1 MIIQENTIIHGDS
14 LTVLRQMEPESV
26 DAIITDPPYG
36 INYVSQTASIKNDKS
51 PFIWFLYD
59 AFRVL
64 KSGEAGRGGL
74 ICFTRWDVEQTFIDA
89 MKIAGFNV
97 KSEVIWDKVYHGMG
111 DTKAAFAPSHENIV
125 FAVKGKYSF
134 PGSRPKDLVT
144 FPKIN
149 SSKMV
154 HPTEKPVGLLAN
166 LISSVTK
173 PGDLILD
180 PFDSD
185 DVTHFNARGVY
196 ALLYGREDVRLSAGD
211 GDALRWLPQRAGK
224 DFREKVAAIWDDARV
239 SGFLTAELTGDK
251 SAMDDGDYL
260 AMQETG
266 LAHLFAVSGLHCAF
280 LVTLL
285 ALLISRRQR
294 LLCAVTIPL
303 LLFYMVMVGMSPSVV
318 RACIMQIFLLIAPLF
333 RRGSDPLTSLAAALL
348 VILLCNPF
356 AAASVS
362 LQLSFSA
369 TLGMVLLSPR
379 LYKLLTGWYKG
390 KCRPL
395 RTALCFV
402 AANLS
407 ATLSAVVFTA
417 PLTAW
422 YFRIFVLV
430 APLSSL
436 LAVPAAGWSFMA
448 AFVTVLLGFVWLP
461 LASLLGWISWAL
473 VRYIL
478 WIANGMMS
486 WRYHAVYFT
495 NPYLI
500 YWLLFLYAAFIG
512 CAATPDGK
520 RKYLLASALSVLTLT
535 AAIWVNRQDYQ
546 YGVLTAL
553 TLDVGQGESVILTSD
568 GETALVDCGSSN
580 SYKDPGGLA
589 ADTLHSMGVRE
600 LSAVVVTHY
609 HADHT
614 NGLYEVLRRIPVQTI
629 YLPDIEDEYGVRERL
644 VSLAEEK
651 GAQVTY
657 VTKETADTL
666 GDTVLTIY
674 PPVQSG
680 GDLNELGLTA
690 LASAGD
696 FDLLITGDMS
706 GSTEKKLVETYALPD
721 IEVLVVSHHGS
732 RYSSNI
738 RFLKSVTPE
747 AAVISVGDN
756 NYGHPSEET
765 LQRLLAVGADIW
777 RTDQQ
782 GTIRITVNGG

>member
-1 MIIQENTIIHGDS
+1 M
-14 LTVLRQMEPESV
+14 
-26 DAIITDPPYG
+26 
-36 INYVSQTASIKNDKS
+36 
-51 PFIWFLYD
+51 
-59 AFRVL
+59 RVL
-64 KSGEAGRGGL
+64 ATIGFSFSAGVFLAALLPWNGWQLYAAGGVLLLALAWLFAARKQKYFRRGLLILLPLAVSLAYFAGYDHLVRQPIEDRCGAASDFAATVCDWPQATERGAKITVELEGYHRARAVLYGEAELLAARP
-74 ICFTRWDVEQTFIDA
+74 
-89 MKIAGFNV
+89 
-97 KSEVIWDKVYHGMG
+97 G
-111 DTKAAFAPSHENIV
+111 DTVTGTAQWQS
-125 FAVKGKYSF
+125 AVHF
-134 PGSRPKDLVT
+134 
-144 FPKIN
+144 N
-149 SSKMV
+149 
-154 HPTEKPVGLLAN
+154 
-166 LISSVTK
+166 
-173 PGDLILD
+173 
-180 PFDSD
+180 SD

-224 DFREKVAAIWDDARV
+224 AFREKVAAIWDDPRV

-379 LYKLLTGWYKG
+379 LYKLLTGCYKG

-395 RTALCFV
+395 RAALCFV

-553 TLDVGQGESVILTSD
+553 TLDVGQGESVILTSG

-614 NGLYEVLRRIPVQTI
+614 NGLYEVLRRIPVQTV

-666 GDTVLTIY
+666 GDTVLTLY

-732 RYSSNI
+732 RYSSNR

>member
-1 MIIQENTIIHGDS
+1 M
-14 LTVLRQMEPESV
+14 
-26 DAIITDPPYG
+26 
-36 INYVSQTASIKNDKS
+36 
-51 PFIWFLYD
+51 
-59 AFRVL
+59 RVL
-64 KSGEAGRGGL
+64 ATIGFSFSAGVFLAALLPWNGWQLYAAGGVLLLALAWLFAARKQKYFRRGLLILLPLAVSLAYFAGYDHLVRQPIEDRCGAASDFAATVCDWPQATERGARVTVELEGYHRARAVLYGEAELLAARP
-74 ICFTRWDVEQTFIDA
+74 
-89 MKIAGFNV
+89 
-97 KSEVIWDKVYHGMG
+97 G
-111 DTKAAFAPSHENIV
+111 DTVTGTAQWQSAAH
-125 FAVKGKYSF
+125 
-134 PGSRPKDLVT
+134 
-144 FPKIN
+144 
-149 SSKMV
+149 
-154 HPTEKPVGLLAN
+154 
-166 LISSVTK
+166 
-173 PGDLILD
+173 
-180 PFDSD
+180 FDSD

-486 WRYHAVYFT
+486 WRDHAVYFT

>member
-1 MIIQENTIIHGDS
+1 M
-14 LTVLRQMEPESV
+14 
-26 DAIITDPPYG
+26 
-36 INYVSQTASIKNDKS
+36 
-51 PFIWFLYD
+51 
-59 AFRVL
+59 RVL
-64 KSGEAGRGGL
+64 ATIGFSFSAGVFLAALLPWNGWQLYAAGGVLLLALAWLFAARKQKYFRRGLLILLPLAVSLAYFAGYDHLVRQPIEDRCGAASDFAATVCDWPQATERGAKITVELEGYRRARAVLYGEAELLAARP
-74 ICFTRWDVEQTFIDA
+74 
-89 MKIAGFNV
+89 
-97 KSEVIWDKVYHGMG
+97 G
-111 DTKAAFAPSHENIV
+111 DTVTGTAQWQSAAH
-125 FAVKGKYSF
+125 
-134 PGSRPKDLVT
+134 
-144 FPKIN
+144 
-149 SSKMV
+149 
-154 HPTEKPVGLLAN
+154 
-166 LISSVTK
+166 
-173 PGDLILD
+173 
-180 PFDSD
+180 FDSD

-211 GDALRWLPQRAGK
+211 GDALHWLPQRAGK
-224 DFREKVAAIWDDARV
+224 AFREKVAAIWDDARV

-379 LYKLLTGWYKG
+379 LYKLLAGWYKG

-395 RTALCFV
+395 RAALCFV

-461 LASLLGWISWAL
+461 LASLLGWISWVL

-553 TLDVGQGESVILTSD
+553 TLDVGQGESVILTSG

-706 GSTEKKLVETYALPD
+706 GSTEKKLVETYALPN

-738 RFLKSVTPE
+738 RFLKAVTPE

>member
-1 MIIQENTIIHGDS
+1 M
-14 LTVLRQMEPESV
+14 
-26 DAIITDPPYG
+26 
-36 INYVSQTASIKNDKS
+36 
-51 PFIWFLYD
+51 
-59 AFRVL
+59 RVL
-64 KSGEAGRGGL
+64 ATIGFSFSAGVFLAALLPWNGWQLYAAGGVLLLALAWLFAARKQKYFRRGLLILLPLAVSLAYFAGYDHLVRQPIEDRCGAASDFAATVCDWPQATERGARVTVELEGYHRARAVLYGEAELLAARP
-74 ICFTRWDVEQTFIDA
+74 
-89 MKIAGFNV
+89 
-97 KSEVIWDKVYHGMG
+97 G
-111 DTKAAFAPSHENIV
+111 DTVTGTAQWQS
-125 FAVKGKYSF
+125 AV
-134 PGSRPKDLVT
+134 
-144 FPKIN
+144 
-149 SSKMV
+149 
-154 HPTEKPVGLLAN
+154 H
-166 LISSVTK
+166 
-173 PGDLILD
+173 
-180 PFDSD
+180 FDSD

-224 DFREKVAAIWDDARV
+224 AFREKVAAIWDDPRV

-318 RACIMQIFLLIAPLF
+318 RACIMQVFLLIAPLF

-436 LAVPAAGWSFMA
+436 LAVPAAGWSFMV

-495 NPYLI
+495 NPYLV

-512 CAATPDGK
+512 CAVTPDGK
-520 RKYLLASALSVLTLT
+520 RKYLLATVLSVATLT

-553 TLDVGQGESVILTSD
+553 TLDVGQGESVILTSG

-738 RFLKSVTPE
+738 RFLKAVMPE

>member
-1 MIIQENTIIHGDS
+1 M
-14 LTVLRQMEPESV
+14 
-26 DAIITDPPYG
+26 
-36 INYVSQTASIKNDKS
+36 
-51 PFIWFLYD
+51 
-59 AFRVL
+59 RVL
-64 KSGEAGRGGL
+64 ATIGFSFSAGVFLAALLPWNGWQLYAAGGVLLLALAWLFAARKQKYFRRGLLILLPLAVSLAYFAGYDHLVRQPIEDRCGAASEFAATVCDWPQATERGARVTVELEGYHRARAVLYGEAELLAARP
-74 ICFTRWDVEQTFIDA
+74 
-89 MKIAGFNV
+89 
-97 KSEVIWDKVYHGMG
+97 G
-111 DTKAAFAPSHENIV
+111 DTVTGTAQWQSAAH
-125 FAVKGKYSF
+125 
-134 PGSRPKDLVT
+134 
-144 FPKIN
+144 
-149 SSKMV
+149 
-154 HPTEKPVGLLAN
+154 
-166 LISSVTK
+166 
-173 PGDLILD
+173 
-180 PFDSD
+180 FDSD

-224 DFREKVAAIWDDARV
+224 AFREKVAAIWDDARV

-436 LAVPAAGWSFMA
+436 LAVPAAGWSFMV

-495 NPYLI
+495 NPYLV

-512 CAATPDGK
+512 CAVTPDGK
-520 RKYLLASALSVLTLT
+520 RKYLLATVLSVATLT

-553 TLDVGQGESVILTSD
+553 TLDVGQGESVILTSG

-674 PPVQSG
+674 PPVRSG

-738 RFLKSVTPE
+738 RFLKAVMPE

>member
-1 MIIQENTIIHGDS
+1 M
-14 LTVLRQMEPESV
+14 
-26 DAIITDPPYG
+26 
-36 INYVSQTASIKNDKS
+36 
-51 PFIWFLYD
+51 
-59 AFRVL
+59 RVL
-64 KSGEAGRGGL
+64 ATIGFSFSAGVFLAALLPWNGWQLYAAGGVLLLALAWLFAARKQKYFRRGLLILLPLAVSLAYFAGYDHLVRQPIENRCGAASDFTATVCDWPQATERGARVTVELEGYRRARAVLYGEAELLAARP
-74 ICFTRWDVEQTFIDA
+74 
-89 MKIAGFNV
+89 
-97 KSEVIWDKVYHGMG
+97 G
-111 DTKAAFAPSHENIV
+111 DTVTGTAQWQSAAH
-125 FAVKGKYSF
+125 
-134 PGSRPKDLVT
+134 
-144 FPKIN
+144 
-149 SSKMV
+149 
-154 HPTEKPVGLLAN
+154 
-166 LISSVTK
+166 
-173 PGDLILD
+173 
-180 PFDSD
+180 FDSD

-224 DFREKVAAIWDDARV
+224 AFREKVAAIWDDARV

-395 RTALCFV
+395 RAALCFV

-448 AFVTVLLGFVWLP
+448 AFVTALLGFVWLP

-553 TLDVGQGESVILTSD
+553 TLDVGQGESVILTSG

-657 VTKETADTL
+657 VTKETTDTL

-721 IEVLVVSHHGS
+721 IEGLVVSHHGS

-738 RFLKSVTPE
+738 RLLKSVTPE

>member
-1 MIIQENTIIHGDS
+1 M
-14 LTVLRQMEPESV
+14 
-26 DAIITDPPYG
+26 
-36 INYVSQTASIKNDKS
+36 
-51 PFIWFLYD
+51 
-59 AFRVL
+59 RVL
-64 KSGEAGRGGL
+64 AMIGFSFSAGVFLAALLPWNGWQLYAAGGVLLLALAWLFAARKQKYFRRGLLILLPLAVSLAYFAGYDHLVRQPIENRCGAASDFTATVCDWPQATERGARVTVELEGYHRARAVLYGEAELLAARP
-74 ICFTRWDVEQTFIDA
+74 
-89 MKIAGFNV
+89 
-97 KSEVIWDKVYHGMG
+97 G
-111 DTKAAFAPSHENIV
+111 DTVTGTAQWQS
-125 FAVKGKYSF
+125 AV
-134 PGSRPKDLVT
+134 
-144 FPKIN
+144 
-149 SSKMV
+149 
-154 HPTEKPVGLLAN
+154 H
-166 LISSVTK
+166 
-173 PGDLILD
+173 
-180 PFDSD
+180 FDSD

-224 DFREKVAAIWDDARV
+224 AFREKVAAIWDDARV

-333 RRGSDPLTSLAAALL
+333 RRGSDLLTSLAAALL

-379 LYKLLTGWYKG
+379 LYKLLTEWYKG

-553 TLDVGQGESVILTSD
+553 TLDVGQGESVILTSG

-690 LASAGD
+690 QASTGD

>member
-1 MIIQENTIIHGDS
+1 M
-14 LTVLRQMEPESV
+14 
-26 DAIITDPPYG
+26 
-36 INYVSQTASIKNDKS
+36 
-51 PFIWFLYD
+51 
-59 AFRVL
+59 RVL
-64 KSGEAGRGGL
+64 ATIGFSFSAGVFLAALLPWTGWQLYAAGGVLLLALAWLFAARKQKYFRRGLLILLPLAVSLAYFAGYDHLVRQPIEDRCGAASDFTATVCDWPQATERGARVTVELEGYHRARAVLYGEAELLAARP
-74 ICFTRWDVEQTFIDA
+74 
-89 MKIAGFNV
+89 
-97 KSEVIWDKVYHGMG
+97 G
-111 DTKAAFAPSHENIV
+111 DTVTGTAQWQSAAH
-125 FAVKGKYSF
+125 
-134 PGSRPKDLVT
+134 
-144 FPKIN
+144 
-149 SSKMV
+149 
-154 HPTEKPVGLLAN
+154 
-166 LISSVTK
+166 
-173 PGDLILD
+173 
-180 PFDSD
+180 FDSD

-224 DFREKVAAIWDDARV
+224 AFREKVAAIWDDPRV

-395 RTALCFV
+395 RAALCFV

-765 LQRLLAVGADIW
+765 LQRLLAVGVDIW

>member
-1 MIIQENTIIHGDS
+1 M
-14 LTVLRQMEPESV
+14 
-26 DAIITDPPYG
+26 
-36 INYVSQTASIKNDKS
+36 
-51 PFIWFLYD
+51 
-59 AFRVL
+59 RVL
-64 KSGEAGRGGL
+64 ATIGFSFSAGVFLAALLPWNGWQLYAAGGVLLLALAWLFAARKQKYFRRGLLILLPLAVSLAYFAGYDHLVRQPIENRCGAASDFTATVCDWPQATERGARVTVELEGYHRARAVLYGEAELLAARP
-74 ICFTRWDVEQTFIDA
+74 
-89 MKIAGFNV
+89 
-97 KSEVIWDKVYHGMG
+97 G
-111 DTKAAFAPSHENIV
+111 DTVTGTAQWQSAAH
-125 FAVKGKYSF
+125 
-134 PGSRPKDLVT
+134 
-144 FPKIN
+144 
-149 SSKMV
+149 
-154 HPTEKPVGLLAN
+154 
-166 LISSVTK
+166 
-173 PGDLILD
+173 
-180 PFDSD
+180 FDSD

-211 GDALRWLPQRAGK
+211 GDALHWLPQRAGK
-224 DFREKVAAIWDDARV
+224 AFREKVAAIWDDARV

-390 KCRPL
+390 KCRLL

-553 TLDVGQGESVILTSD
+553 TLDVGQGESVILTSG

-614 NGLYEVLRRIPVQTI
+614 NGLYEVLRRIPVQTV

-666 GDTVLTIY
+666 GDTILTIY

>member
-1 MIIQENTIIHGDS
+1 M
-14 LTVLRQMEPESV
+14 
-26 DAIITDPPYG
+26 
-36 INYVSQTASIKNDKS
+36 
-51 PFIWFLYD
+51 
-59 AFRVL
+59 RVL
-64 KSGEAGRGGL
+64 ATIGFSFSAGVFLAALLPWNGWQLYAAGGVLLLALVWLFAARKQKYFRRGLLLLLPLAVSLAYFAGYDHLVRQPIEDRCGAASDFTATVCDWPQATERGARVTVELEGYHRARAVLYGEAELLAARP
-74 ICFTRWDVEQTFIDA
+74 
-89 MKIAGFNV
+89 
-97 KSEVIWDKVYHGMG
+97 G
-111 DTKAAFAPSHENIV
+111 DTVTGTAQWQSAAH
-125 FAVKGKYSF
+125 
-134 PGSRPKDLVT
+134 
-144 FPKIN
+144 
-149 SSKMV
+149 
-154 HPTEKPVGLLAN
+154 
-166 LISSVTK
+166 
-173 PGDLILD
+173 
-180 PFDSD
+180 FDSD

-224 DFREKVAAIWDDARV
+224 AFREKVAAIWDDPRV

-390 KCRPL
+390 KCLPL
-395 RTALCFV
+395 RAALCFV

-553 TLDVGQGESVILTSD
+553 TLDVGQGESVILTSG

-666 GDTVLTIY
+666 GDTILTIY

-738 RFLKSVTPE
+738 RFLKAVTPE

-765 LQRLLAVGADIW
+765 LQRLLAIGADIW

>member
-1 MIIQENTIIHGDS
+1 M
-14 LTVLRQMEPESV
+14 
-26 DAIITDPPYG
+26 
-36 INYVSQTASIKNDKS
+36 
-51 PFIWFLYD
+51 
-59 AFRVL
+59 RVL
-64 KSGEAGRGGL
+64 ATIGFSFSAGVFLAALLPWTGWQLYAAGGVLLLALAWLFAARKQKYFRRGLLILLPLVVSLAYFAGYDHLVRQPIEDRCGAASDFTATVCDWPQATERGARVTVELEGYHRARAVLYGEAELLAARP
-74 ICFTRWDVEQTFIDA
+74 
-89 MKIAGFNV
+89 
-97 KSEVIWDKVYHGMG
+97 G
-111 DTKAAFAPSHENIV
+111 DTVTGTAQWQSAAH
-125 FAVKGKYSF
+125 
-134 PGSRPKDLVT
+134 
-144 FPKIN
+144 
-149 SSKMV
+149 
-154 HPTEKPVGLLAN
+154 
-166 LISSVTK
+166 
-173 PGDLILD
+173 
-180 PFDSD
+180 FDSD

-224 DFREKVAAIWDDARV
+224 AFREKVAAIWDDPRV

-395 RTALCFV
+395 RAALCFV

-553 TLDVGQGESVILTSD
+553 TLDVGQGESVILTSG

-589 ADTLHSMGVRE
+589 ADTLHSMGVWE

-666 GDTVLTIY
+666 GDTILTIY

-738 RFLKSVTPE
+738 RFLKAVTPE

-765 LQRLLAVGADIW
+765 LQRLLAIGADIW

>member
-1 MIIQENTIIHGDS
+1 M
-14 LTVLRQMEPESV
+14 
-26 DAIITDPPYG
+26 
-36 INYVSQTASIKNDKS
+36 
-51 PFIWFLYD
+51 
-59 AFRVL
+59 RVL
-64 KSGEAGRGGL
+64 ATIGFSFSAGVFLAALLPWNGWQLYAAGGILLLALAWLFAARKQKYFRRGLLILLPLAVSLAYFAGYDHLVRQPIEDRCGAASDFAATVCDWPQATERGARVTVELEGYHRARAVLYGEAELLAARP
-74 ICFTRWDVEQTFIDA
+74 
-89 MKIAGFNV
+89 
-97 KSEVIWDKVYHGMG
+97 G
-111 DTKAAFAPSHENIV
+111 DTVTGTAQWQSAAH
-125 FAVKGKYSF
+125 
-134 PGSRPKDLVT
+134 
-144 FPKIN
+144 
-149 SSKMV
+149 
-154 HPTEKPVGLLAN
+154 
-166 LISSVTK
+166 
-173 PGDLILD
+173 
-180 PFDSD
+180 FDSD

-224 DFREKVAAIWDDARV
+224 AFREKVAAIWDDPRV

-379 LYKLLTGWYKG
+379 LYKLLAGWYKG

-395 RTALCFV
+395 RAALCFV

-461 LASLLGWISWAL
+461 LASLLGWISWVL

-553 TLDVGQGESVILTSD
+553 TLDVGQGESVILTSG

-738 RFLKSVTPE
+738 RFLKAVMPE

>member
-1 MIIQENTIIHGDS
+1 M
-14 LTVLRQMEPESV
+14 
-26 DAIITDPPYG
+26 
-36 INYVSQTASIKNDKS
+36 
-51 PFIWFLYD
+51 
-59 AFRVL
+59 RVL
-64 KSGEAGRGGL
+64 ATIGFSFAAGVFLAALLPWDGWQLYAAGAAALLALVWCLAARKRKYFRRGLL
-74 ICFTRWDVEQTFIDA
+74 ILIPLA
-89 MKIAGFNV
+89 L
-97 KSEVIWDKVYHGMG
+97 SLVYHTGYDCLVRQPVEDRCG
-111 DTKAAFAPSHENIV
+111 AVSAFSATVCDWPQETKRGAKVTVTLDGFRRAKAVLYGETELLSLRPGNTVSGTAQWQSAAYFKN
-125 FAVKGKYSF
+125 
-134 PGSRPKDLVT
+134 
-144 FPKIN
+144 
-149 SSKMV
+149 
-154 HPTEKPVGLLAN
+154 
-166 LISSVTK
+166 
-173 PGDLILD
+173 
-180 PFDSD
+180 D

-196 ALLYGREDVRLSAGD
+196 ALLYGKGAVTTSNGD
-211 GDALRWLPQRAGK
+211 GDALRWLPQRMARA
-224 DFREKVAAIWDDARV
+224 FREKIAAVWDDARV

-251 SAMDDGDYL
+251 SAMDEGDYL

-280 LVTLL
+280 LVSLL
-285 ALLISRRQR
+285 ALLTPRRQG

-303 LLFYMVMVGMSPSVV
+303 LLFYMVMVGLSPSVV
-318 RACIMQIFLLIAPLF
+318 RACVMQLFLLIAPLF

-348 VILLCNPF
+348 VILLGNPF

-379 LYKLLTGWYKG
+379 LYKLLTGWYRG
-390 KCRPL
+390 KNRPF
-395 RTALCFV
+395 RAVLCFV

-448 AFVTVLLGFVWLP
+448 AFVTTLAGFVWLP
-461 LASLLGWISWAL
+461 LARIAGWLSWLL

-478 WIANGMMS
+478 WVANTMMS

-495 NPYLI
+495 APYLV
-500 YWLLFLYAAFIG
+500 YWLLFLYTAFIG
-512 CAATPDGK
+512 CAVTPDGK
-520 RKYLLASALSVLTLT
+520 RKYLLAAALSVVTLT
-535 AAIWVNRQDYQ
+535 AAVYVNRQSYQ
-546 YGVLTAL
+546 YGVLSAL
-553 TLDVGQGESVILTSD
+553 ALDVGQGESVILTSG

-580 SYKDPGGLA
+580 SYEDPGGLA

-600 LSAVVVTHY
+600 LTAMVVTHY

-614 NGLYEVLRRIPVQTI
+614 NGLYEVLRRVPVRTV
-629 YLPDIEDEYGVRERL
+629 YLPDIEDEYGVRDRL
-644 VSLAEEK
+644 TALAQEK
-651 GAQVTY
+651 GAQVVY
-657 VTKETADTL
+657 VTETAVCAL
-666 GDTVLTIY
+666 GDSRVTIY

-690 LASAGD
+690 LVSAGD

-706 GSTEKKLVETYALPD
+706 GPTERKLVETYPLPD

-732 RYSSNI
+732 RYSSDMH
-738 RFLKSVTPE
+738 FLKAVAPE

-756 NYGHPSEET
+756 NYGHPSEQT

-782 GTIRITVNGG
+782 GTVRITVNGG

>member
-1 MIIQENTIIHGDS
+1 M
-14 LTVLRQMEPESV
+14 
-26 DAIITDPPYG
+26 
-36 INYVSQTASIKNDKS
+36 
-51 PFIWFLYD
+51 
-59 AFRVL
+59 RVL
-64 KSGEAGRGGL
+64 ATIGFSFSAGVFLAALLPWNGWQLYAAGGVLLLALAWLFAARKQKYFRRGLLILLPLAVSLAYFAGYDHLVRQPIENRCGAASDFTATVCDWPQATERGARVTVELEGYRRARAVLYGEAELLAARP
-74 ICFTRWDVEQTFIDA
+74 
-89 MKIAGFNV
+89 
-97 KSEVIWDKVYHGMG
+97 G
-111 DTKAAFAPSHENIV
+111 DTVTGTAQWQSAAH
-125 FAVKGKYSF
+125 
-134 PGSRPKDLVT
+134 
-144 FPKIN
+144 
-149 SSKMV
+149 
-154 HPTEKPVGLLAN
+154 
-166 LISSVTK
+166 
-173 PGDLILD
+173 
-180 PFDSD
+180 FDSD

-211 GDALRWLPQRAGK
+211 RDALRWLPQRAGK
-224 DFREKVAAIWDDARV
+224 AFREKVAAIWDDPRV

-280 LVTLL
+280 LVTLM

-395 RTALCFV
+395 RAALCFV

-448 AFVTVLLGFVWLP
+448 AFVTALLGFVWLP

-553 TLDVGQGESVILTSD
+553 TLDVGQGESVILTSG

-614 NGLYEVLRRIPVQTI
+614 NGLYEVLRRIPVQTV

>member
-1 MIIQENTIIHGDS
+1 MELEGYHRARA
-14 LTVLRQMEPESV
+14 VL
-26 DAIITDPPYG
+26 Y
-36 INYVSQTASIKNDKS
+36 
-51 PFIWFLYD
+51 
-59 AFRVL
+59 
-64 KSGEAGRGGL
+64 GEAELLAARP
-74 ICFTRWDVEQTFIDA
+74 
-89 MKIAGFNV
+89 
-97 KSEVIWDKVYHGMG
+97 G
-111 DTKAAFAPSHENIV
+111 DTVTGTAQWQSAAH
-125 FAVKGKYSF
+125 
-134 PGSRPKDLVT
+134 
-144 FPKIN
+144 
-149 SSKMV
+149 
-154 HPTEKPVGLLAN
+154 
-166 LISSVTK
+166 
-173 PGDLILD
+173 
-180 PFDSD
+180 FDSD
-185 DVTHFNARGVY
+185 DVSHFNARGVY

-224 DFREKVAAIWDDARV
+224 AFREKVAAIWDDPRV

-395 RTALCFV
+395 RAALCFV

-520 RKYLLASALSVLTLT
+520 RKYLLATMLSVATLT

-553 TLDVGQGESVILTSD
+553 TLDVGQGESVILTSG

-614 NGLYEVLRRIPVQTI
+614 NGLYEVLRRIPVQTV

-666 GDTVLTIY
+666 GDTVLTLY

-738 RFLKSVTPE
+738 RFLKAVMPE

>member
-1 MIIQENTIIHGDS
+1 M
-14 LTVLRQMEPESV
+14 
-26 DAIITDPPYG
+26 
-36 INYVSQTASIKNDKS
+36 
-51 PFIWFLYD
+51 
-59 AFRVL
+59 RVL
-64 KSGEAGRGGL
+64 ATIGFSFSAGVFLAALLPWNGWQLYAAGGVLLLALAWLFAARKQKYFRRGLLILLPLAVSLAYFAGYDHLVRQPIEDRCGAASDFAATVCDWPQATERGARVTVELEGYHRARAVLYGEAELLAARP
-74 ICFTRWDVEQTFIDA
+74 
-89 MKIAGFNV
+89 
-97 KSEVIWDKVYHGMG
+97 G
-111 DTKAAFAPSHENIV
+111 DTVTGTAQWQSAAH
-125 FAVKGKYSF
+125 
-134 PGSRPKDLVT
+134 
-144 FPKIN
+144 
-149 SSKMV
+149 
-154 HPTEKPVGLLAN
+154 
-166 LISSVTK
+166 
-173 PGDLILD
+173 
-180 PFDSD
+180 FDSD

-224 DFREKVAAIWDDARV
+224 AFHEKVAAIWDDPRV

-260 AMQETG
+260 AMQETS

-285 ALLISRRQR
+285 ALLIYRRQR

-448 AFVTVLLGFVWLP
+448 AFVTALLGFVWLP

-495 NPYLI
+495 NPYLV

-512 CAATPDGK
+512 CAVTPDGK

-553 TLDVGQGESVILTSD
+553 TLDVGQGESVILTSG

>member
-1 MIIQENTIIHGDS
+1 M
-14 LTVLRQMEPESV
+14 
-26 DAIITDPPYG
+26 
-36 INYVSQTASIKNDKS
+36 
-51 PFIWFLYD
+51 
-59 AFRVL
+59 RVL
-64 KSGEAGRGGL
+64 ATIGFSFSAGVFLAALLPWNGWQMYAAGGVLLLALAWLFAARKQKYFRRGLLILLPLAVSLAYFAGYDHLVRQPIEDRCGAASDFAATVCDWPQATERGARVTVELEGYHRARAVLYGEAELLAARP
-74 ICFTRWDVEQTFIDA
+74 
-89 MKIAGFNV
+89 
-97 KSEVIWDKVYHGMG
+97 G
-111 DTKAAFAPSHENIV
+111 DTVTGTAQWQS
-125 FAVKGKYSF
+125 AVHF
-134 PGSRPKDLVT
+134 
-144 FPKIN
+144 N
-149 SSKMV
+149 
-154 HPTEKPVGLLAN
+154 
-166 LISSVTK
+166 
-173 PGDLILD
+173 
-180 PFDSD
+180 SD

-224 DFREKVAAIWDDARV
+224 AFREKVAAIWDDARV

-348 VILLCNPF
+348 LILLCNPF

-461 LASLLGWISWAL
+461 LASLLGWISWVL

-553 TLDVGQGESVILTSD
+553 TLDVGQGESVILTSG

>member
-1 MIIQENTIIHGDS
+1 MRVLATIGFSFSAGVFLAALLPWNGWQLYAAGGVLLLALAWLFAARKQKYFRRGLLLLLSLAVSLAYFVGYDHLVRQPIENRCGAASDFTATVCDWPQATERGARVTVELEGYHRAR
-14 LTVLRQMEPESV
+14 TVL
-26 DAIITDPPYG
+26 Y
-36 INYVSQTASIKNDKS
+36 
-51 PFIWFLYD
+51 
-59 AFRVL
+59 
-64 KSGEAGRGGL
+64 GEAELLAARP
-74 ICFTRWDVEQTFIDA
+74 
-89 MKIAGFNV
+89 
-97 KSEVIWDKVYHGMG
+97 G
-111 DTKAAFAPSHENIV
+111 DTVTGTAQWQSAAHFN
-125 FAVKGKYSF
+125 
-134 PGSRPKDLVT
+134 
-144 FPKIN
+144 
-149 SSKMV
+149 
-154 HPTEKPVGLLAN
+154 
-166 LISSVTK
+166 
-173 PGDLILD
+173 
-180 PFDSD
+180 SD

-224 DFREKVAAIWDDARV
+224 AFREKVAAIWDDARV
-239 SGFLTAELTGDK
+239 SGFLTAELIGDK

-294 LLCAVTIPL
+294 LLWAVTIPL

-333 RRGSDPLTSLAAALL
+333 RRCSDPLTSLAAALL

-553 TLDVGQGESVILTSD
+553 TLDVGQGESVILTSG

-614 NGLYEVLRRIPVQTI
+614 NGLYEVLRRIPVQTV

>member
-1 MIIQENTIIHGDS
+1 M
-14 LTVLRQMEPESV
+14 
-26 DAIITDPPYG
+26 
-36 INYVSQTASIKNDKS
+36 
-51 PFIWFLYD
+51 
-59 AFRVL
+59 RVL
-64 KSGEAGRGGL
+64 ATIGFSFSAGVFLAALLPWNGWQLYAAGGVLLLALAWLFAARKQKYFRRGLLILLPLAVSLAYFAGYDHLVRQPIENRCGAASDFTATVCDWPQATERGAKVTVELEGYHRARAVLYGEAELLAARP
-74 ICFTRWDVEQTFIDA
+74 
-89 MKIAGFNV
+89 
-97 KSEVIWDKVYHGMG
+97 G
-111 DTKAAFAPSHENIV
+111 DTVTGTAQWQSAAH
-125 FAVKGKYSF
+125 
-134 PGSRPKDLVT
+134 
-144 FPKIN
+144 
-149 SSKMV
+149 
-154 HPTEKPVGLLAN
+154 
-166 LISSVTK
+166 
-173 PGDLILD
+173 
-180 PFDSD
+180 FDSD

-224 DFREKVAAIWDDARV
+224 AFREKVAAIWDDPRV

-395 RTALCFV
+395 RAALCFV

-553 TLDVGQGESVILTSD
+553 TLDVGQGESVILTSG

>member
-1 MIIQENTIIHGDS
+1 M
-14 LTVLRQMEPESV
+14 
-26 DAIITDPPYG
+26 
-36 INYVSQTASIKNDKS
+36 
-51 PFIWFLYD
+51 
-59 AFRVL
+59 RVL
-64 KSGEAGRGGL
+64 ATIGFSFSAGVFLTALLPWNGWQLYAAGGVLLLALAWLFAARKQKYFRRGLLILLPLAVSLAYFAGYDHLVRQPIEDRCGAASDFTATVCDWPQATERGARVTVELEGYHRARAVLYGEAELLAARP
-74 ICFTRWDVEQTFIDA
+74 
-89 MKIAGFNV
+89 
-97 KSEVIWDKVYHGMG
+97 G
-111 DTKAAFAPSHENIV
+111 DTVTGTAQWQSAAH
-125 FAVKGKYSF
+125 
-134 PGSRPKDLVT
+134 
-144 FPKIN
+144 
-149 SSKMV
+149 
-154 HPTEKPVGLLAN
+154 
-166 LISSVTK
+166 
-173 PGDLILD
+173 
-180 PFDSD
+180 FDSD

-224 DFREKVAAIWDDARV
+224 AFREKVAAIWDDARV

-318 RACIMQIFLLIAPLF
+318 RARIMQIFLLIAPLF

-520 RKYLLASALSVLTLT
+520 RKYLLATMLSVATLT

-553 TLDVGQGESVILTSD
+553 TLDVGQGESVILTSG

-738 RFLKSVTPE
+738 RFLKAVTPE

>member
-1 MIIQENTIIHGDS
+1 M
-14 LTVLRQMEPESV
+14 
-26 DAIITDPPYG
+26 
-36 INYVSQTASIKNDKS
+36 
-51 PFIWFLYD
+51 
-59 AFRVL
+59 RVL
-64 KSGEAGRGGL
+64 ATIGFSFSAGVFLAALLPWTGWQLYAAGGVLLLALAWLFAARKQKCFRRGLLILLPLAVSLAYFAGYDHLVRQPIENRCGAASDFAATVCDWPQATEHGAKITVELEGYHRARAVLYGEAELLAARP
-74 ICFTRWDVEQTFIDA
+74 
-89 MKIAGFNV
+89 
-97 KSEVIWDKVYHGMG
+97 G
-111 DTKAAFAPSHENIV
+111 DTVTGTAQWQSAAH
-125 FAVKGKYSF
+125 
-134 PGSRPKDLVT
+134 
-144 FPKIN
+144 
-149 SSKMV
+149 
-154 HPTEKPVGLLAN
+154 
-166 LISSVTK
+166 
-173 PGDLILD
+173 
-180 PFDSD
+180 FDSD

-224 DFREKVAAIWDDARV
+224 AFREKVAAIWDDPRV

-369 TLGMVLLSPR
+369 TLGMVLLSSR

-395 RTALCFV
+395 RAALCFV

-448 AFVTVLLGFVWLP
+448 AFVTALLGFLWLP

-500 YWLLFLYAAFIG
+500 YWLLFLYAVFIG

-553 TLDVGQGESVILTSD
+553 TLDVGQGESVILTSG

-614 NGLYEVLRRIPVQTI
+614 NGLYEVLRRIPVQTV

-738 RFLKSVTPE
+738 RFLKAVMPE

>member
-1 MIIQENTIIHGDS
+1 MTGGGERTMRILATIGFSFSAGVFLAALLPWNGWQLYAAGGVLLLALAWLFAARKQKYFRRGLLILLPLAVSLAYFAGYDHLVRQPIENRCGAASDFTA
-14 LTVLRQMEPESV
+14 TVCDWPQATERGARVTVELEGYHRARAV
-26 DAIITDPPYG
+26 
-36 INYVSQTASIKNDKS
+36 
-51 PFIWFLYD
+51 LY
-59 AFRVL
+59 
-64 KSGEAGRGGL
+64 GEAELLAARP
-74 ICFTRWDVEQTFIDA
+74 
-89 MKIAGFNV
+89 
-97 KSEVIWDKVYHGMG
+97 G
-111 DTKAAFAPSHENIV
+111 DTVTGTAQWQSAAH
-125 FAVKGKYSF
+125 
-134 PGSRPKDLVT
+134 
-144 FPKIN
+144 
-149 SSKMV
+149 
-154 HPTEKPVGLLAN
+154 
-166 LISSVTK
+166 
-173 PGDLILD
+173 
-180 PFDSD
+180 FDSD

-224 DFREKVAAIWDDARV
+224 AFREKVATIWDDARV

-495 NPYLI
+495 NPYLV

-553 TLDVGQGESVILTSD
+553 TLDVGQGESVILTSG

>member
-1 MIIQENTIIHGDS
+1 M
-14 LTVLRQMEPESV
+14 
-26 DAIITDPPYG
+26 
-36 INYVSQTASIKNDKS
+36 
-51 PFIWFLYD
+51 
-59 AFRVL
+59 RVL
-64 KSGEAGRGGL
+64 ATIGFSFSAGVFLAALLPWNGWQLYAAGGVLLLALAWLFAARKQKYFRRGLLILLPLAVSLAYFAGYDHLVRQPIEDRCGAASDFAATVCDWPQATERGAKITVELEGYHRARAVLYGEAELLAARP
-74 ICFTRWDVEQTFIDA
+74 
-89 MKIAGFNV
+89 
-97 KSEVIWDKVYHGMG
+97 G
-111 DTKAAFAPSHENIV
+111 DTVTGTAQWQSAAH
-125 FAVKGKYSF
+125 
-134 PGSRPKDLVT
+134 
-144 FPKIN
+144 
-149 SSKMV
+149 
-154 HPTEKPVGLLAN
+154 
-166 LISSVTK
+166 
-173 PGDLILD
+173 
-180 PFDSD
+180 FDSD

-224 DFREKVAAIWDDARV
+224 AFREKVAAIWDDPRV

-294 LLCAVTIPL
+294 LLCTVTIPL

-395 RTALCFV
+395 RAALCFV

-495 NPYLI
+495 NPYLV

-553 TLDVGQGESVILTSD
+553 TLDVGQGESVILTSG

-721 IEVLVVSHHGS
+721 IEVLVVGHHGS

-738 RFLKSVTPE
+738 RFLKAVTPE

-765 LQRLLAVGADIW
+765 LQRLLAIGADIW

>member
-1 MIIQENTIIHGDS
+1 M
-14 LTVLRQMEPESV
+14 
-26 DAIITDPPYG
+26 
-36 INYVSQTASIKNDKS
+36 
-51 PFIWFLYD
+51 
-59 AFRVL
+59 RVL
-64 KSGEAGRGGL
+64 ATIGFSFSAGVFLAALLPWNGWQLYAAGGILLLALAWLFAARKQKYFRRGLLILLPLAVSLAYFAGYDHLVRQPIEDRCGAASDFAATVCDWPQATERGARVTVELEGYHRARAVLYGEAELLAARP
-74 ICFTRWDVEQTFIDA
+74 
-89 MKIAGFNV
+89 
-97 KSEVIWDKVYHGMG
+97 G
-111 DTKAAFAPSHENIV
+111 DTVTGTAQWRSAAH
-125 FAVKGKYSF
+125 
-134 PGSRPKDLVT
+134 
-144 FPKIN
+144 
-149 SSKMV
+149 
-154 HPTEKPVGLLAN
+154 
-166 LISSVTK
+166 
-173 PGDLILD
+173 
-180 PFDSD
+180 FDSD

-224 DFREKVAAIWDDARV
+224 AFREKVAAIWDDPRV

-379 LYKLLTGWYKG
+379 LYKLLAGWYKG

-395 RTALCFV
+395 RAALCFV

-461 LASLLGWISWAL
+461 LASLLGWISWVL

-553 TLDVGQGESVILTSD
+553 TLDVGQGESVILTSG

-706 GSTEKKLVETYALPD
+706 GSTEKKLVETYALPN

-738 RFLKSVTPE
+738 RFLKAVTPE

>member
-1 MIIQENTIIHGDS
+1 M
-14 LTVLRQMEPESV
+14 
-26 DAIITDPPYG
+26 
-36 INYVSQTASIKNDKS
+36 
-51 PFIWFLYD
+51 
-59 AFRVL
+59 RVL
-64 KSGEAGRGGL
+64 ATIGFSFSAGVFLAALLPWTGWQLYAAGGVLLLALAWLFAARKQKYFRRGLLILLPLVVSLAYFAGYDHLVRQPIEDRCGAASDFTATVCDWPQATERGARVTVELEGYHRARAVLYGEAELLAARP
-74 ICFTRWDVEQTFIDA
+74 
-89 MKIAGFNV
+89 
-97 KSEVIWDKVYHGMG
+97 G
-111 DTKAAFAPSHENIV
+111 DTVTGTAQWQSAAH
-125 FAVKGKYSF
+125 
-134 PGSRPKDLVT
+134 
-144 FPKIN
+144 
-149 SSKMV
+149 
-154 HPTEKPVGLLAN
+154 
-166 LISSVTK
+166 
-173 PGDLILD
+173 
-180 PFDSD
+180 FDSD

-224 DFREKVAAIWDDARV
+224 AFREKVAAIWDDPRV

-379 LYKLLTGWYKG
+379 LYKLLAGWYKG

-395 RTALCFV
+395 RAALCFV

-553 TLDVGQGESVILTSD
+553 TLDVGQGESVILTSG

-666 GDTVLTIY
+666 GDTILTIY

-706 GSTEKKLVETYALPD
+706 GSTEKKLVETYALPN

-738 RFLKSVTPE
+738 RFLKAVTPE

-765 LQRLLAVGADIW
+765 LQRLLAIGADIW

>member
-1 MIIQENTIIHGDS
+1 M
-14 LTVLRQMEPESV
+14 
-26 DAIITDPPYG
+26 
-36 INYVSQTASIKNDKS
+36 
-51 PFIWFLYD
+51 
-59 AFRVL
+59 RVL
-64 KSGEAGRGGL
+64 ATIGFSFSAGVFLAALLPWNGWQLYAAGGVLLLALAWLFAARKQKYFRRGLLILLPLAVSLAYFAGYDHLVRQPIEDRCGAASDFTATVCDWPQATERGAKITVELEGYHRARAVLYGEAELLAARP
-74 ICFTRWDVEQTFIDA
+74 
-89 MKIAGFNV
+89 
-97 KSEVIWDKVYHGMG
+97 G
-111 DTKAAFAPSHENIV
+111 DTVTGTAQWQSAAH
-125 FAVKGKYSF
+125 
-134 PGSRPKDLVT
+134 
-144 FPKIN
+144 
-149 SSKMV
+149 
-154 HPTEKPVGLLAN
+154 
-166 LISSVTK
+166 
-173 PGDLILD
+173 
-180 PFDSD
+180 FDSD

-224 DFREKVAAIWDDARV
+224 AFREKVAAIWDDPRV

-395 RTALCFV
+395 RAALCFV

-553 TLDVGQGESVILTSD
+553 TLDVGQGESVILTSG

-738 RFLKSVTPE
+738 RFLKAVMPE

>member
-1 MIIQENTIIHGDS
+1 M
-14 LTVLRQMEPESV
+14 
-26 DAIITDPPYG
+26 
-36 INYVSQTASIKNDKS
+36 
-51 PFIWFLYD
+51 
-59 AFRVL
+59 RVL
-64 KSGEAGRGGL
+64 ATIGFSFSAGVFLAALLPWNGWQLYAAGGILLLALAWLFAARKQKYFRRGLLILLPLAVSLAYFAGYDHLVRQPIEDRCGAASDFAATVCDWPQATERGARVTVELEGYHRARAVLYGEAELLAARP
-74 ICFTRWDVEQTFIDA
+74 
-89 MKIAGFNV
+89 
-97 KSEVIWDKVYHGMG
+97 G
-111 DTKAAFAPSHENIV
+111 DTVTGTAQWQSAAH
-125 FAVKGKYSF
+125 
-134 PGSRPKDLVT
+134 
-144 FPKIN
+144 
-149 SSKMV
+149 
-154 HPTEKPVGLLAN
+154 
-166 LISSVTK
+166 
-173 PGDLILD
+173 
-180 PFDSD
+180 FDSD

-224 DFREKVAAIWDDARV
+224 AFREKVAAIWDDPRV

-379 LYKLLTGWYKG
+379 LYKLLAGWYKG

-395 RTALCFV
+395 RAALCFV

-461 LASLLGWISWAL
+461 LASLLGWISWVL

-520 RKYLLASALSVLTLT
+520 RKYLLASALSVLTLM

-553 TLDVGQGESVILTSD
+553 TLDVGQGESVILTSG

-589 ADTLHSMGVRE
+589 ADTLHSMGIRE

-706 GSTEKKLVETYALPD
+706 GSTEKKLVETYALPN

-738 RFLKSVTPE
+738 RFLKAVTPE

>member
-1 MIIQENTIIHGDS
+1 M
-14 LTVLRQMEPESV
+14 
-26 DAIITDPPYG
+26 
-36 INYVSQTASIKNDKS
+36 
-51 PFIWFLYD
+51 
-59 AFRVL
+59 RVL
-64 KSGEAGRGGL
+64 ATIGFSFSAGVFLAALLPWTGWQLYAAGGVLLLALAWLFAARTQKYFRRGLLILLPLAVSLAYFAGYDHLVRQPIEDRCGAASDFTATVCDWPQATERGARVTVELEGYHRARAVLYGEAELLAARP
-74 ICFTRWDVEQTFIDA
+74 
-89 MKIAGFNV
+89 
-97 KSEVIWDKVYHGMG
+97 G
-111 DTKAAFAPSHENIV
+111 DTVTGTAQWQSAAH
-125 FAVKGKYSF
+125 
-134 PGSRPKDLVT
+134 
-144 FPKIN
+144 
-149 SSKMV
+149 
-154 HPTEKPVGLLAN
+154 
-166 LISSVTK
+166 
-173 PGDLILD
+173 
-180 PFDSD
+180 FDSD

-224 DFREKVAAIWDDARV
+224 AFREKVAAIWDDPRV

-395 RTALCFV
+395 RAALCFV

-461 LASLLGWISWAL
+461 LVRLLGWISWVL

-520 RKYLLASALSVLTLT
+520 RKYLLVSALSVLTLT
-535 AAIWVNRQDYQ
+535 AAIWVNCQDYQ

-553 TLDVGQGESVILTSD
+553 TLDVGQGESVILTSG

>member
-1 MIIQENTIIHGDS
+1 M
-14 LTVLRQMEPESV
+14 
-26 DAIITDPPYG
+26 
-36 INYVSQTASIKNDKS
+36 
-51 PFIWFLYD
+51 
-59 AFRVL
+59 RVL
-64 KSGEAGRGGL
+64 ATIGFSFSAGVFLAALLPWNGWQLYAAGGVLLLALAWLFAARKQKYFRRGLLILLPLAVSLAYFAGYDHLVRQPIEDRCGAASDFAATVCDWPQATERGAKITVELEGYHRARAVLYGEAELLAARP
-74 ICFTRWDVEQTFIDA
+74 
-89 MKIAGFNV
+89 
-97 KSEVIWDKVYHGMG
+97 G
-111 DTKAAFAPSHENIV
+111 DTVTGTAQWQS
-125 FAVKGKYSF
+125 AV
-134 PGSRPKDLVT
+134 
-144 FPKIN
+144 
-149 SSKMV
+149 
-154 HPTEKPVGLLAN
+154 H
-166 LISSVTK
+166 
-173 PGDLILD
+173 
-180 PFDSD
+180 FDSD

-224 DFREKVAAIWDDARV
+224 AFREKVAAIWDDPRV

-553 TLDVGQGESVILTSD
+553 TLDVGQGESVILTSG

-657 VTKETADTL
+657 VTKEMADTL

>member
-1 MIIQENTIIHGDS
+1 M
-14 LTVLRQMEPESV
+14 
-26 DAIITDPPYG
+26 
-36 INYVSQTASIKNDKS
+36 
-51 PFIWFLYD
+51 
-59 AFRVL
+59 RVL
-64 KSGEAGRGGL
+64 ATIGFSFSAGVFLAALLPWNGWQLYAAGGVLLLALAWLFAARKQKYFRRGLLILLPLAVSLAYFAGYDHLVRQPIEDRCGAASDFAATVCDWPQATERGARVTVELEGYHRARAVLYGEAELLAARP
-74 ICFTRWDVEQTFIDA
+74 
-89 MKIAGFNV
+89 
-97 KSEVIWDKVYHGMG
+97 G
-111 DTKAAFAPSHENIV
+111 DTVTGTAQWQS
-125 FAVKGKYSF
+125 AV
-134 PGSRPKDLVT
+134 
-144 FPKIN
+144 
-149 SSKMV
+149 
-154 HPTEKPVGLLAN
+154 H
-166 LISSVTK
+166 
-173 PGDLILD
+173 
-180 PFDSD
+180 FDSD

-224 DFREKVAAIWDDARV
+224 AFREKVAAIWDDPRV

-260 AMQETG
+260 AVQETG

-553 TLDVGQGESVILTSD
+553 TLDVGQGESVILTSG

>member
-1 MIIQENTIIHGDS
+1 M
-14 LTVLRQMEPESV
+14 
-26 DAIITDPPYG
+26 
-36 INYVSQTASIKNDKS
+36 
-51 PFIWFLYD
+51 
-59 AFRVL
+59 RVL
-64 KSGEAGRGGL
+64 ATIGFSFSAGVFLAALLPWNGWQLYAAGGVLLLALAWLFAARKQKYFRRGLLILLPLAVSLAYFAGYDHLVRQPIEDRCGAASDFAATVCDWPQATERGARVTVELEGYHRARAVLYGEAELLAARP
-74 ICFTRWDVEQTFIDA
+74 
-89 MKIAGFNV
+89 
-97 KSEVIWDKVYHGMG
+97 G
-111 DTKAAFAPSHENIV
+111 DTVTGTAQWQSAAH
-125 FAVKGKYSF
+125 
-134 PGSRPKDLVT
+134 
-144 FPKIN
+144 
-149 SSKMV
+149 
-154 HPTEKPVGLLAN
+154 
-166 LISSVTK
+166 
-173 PGDLILD
+173 
-180 PFDSD
+180 FDSD

-224 DFREKVAAIWDDARV
+224 AFREKVAAIWDDARV

-390 KCRPL
+390 KYRPL

-614 NGLYEVLRRIPVQTI
+614 NGLYEVLRRIPVQTV

-738 RFLKSVTPE
+738 RFLKAVMPE

>member
-1 MIIQENTIIHGDS
+1 M
-14 LTVLRQMEPESV
+14 
-26 DAIITDPPYG
+26 
-36 INYVSQTASIKNDKS
+36 
-51 PFIWFLYD
+51 
-59 AFRVL
+59 RVL
-64 KSGEAGRGGL
+64 ATIGFSFSAGVFLAALLPWNGWQLYAAGGVLLLALAWLFAARKQKYFRRGLLILLPLAVSLAYFAGYDHLVRQPIENRCGAASDFTATVCDWPQATERGARVTVELEGYHRARAVLYGEAELLAARP
-74 ICFTRWDVEQTFIDA
+74 
-89 MKIAGFNV
+89 
-97 KSEVIWDKVYHGMG
+97 G
-111 DTKAAFAPSHENIV
+111 DTVTGTAQWQSAAH
-125 FAVKGKYSF
+125 
-134 PGSRPKDLVT
+134 
-144 FPKIN
+144 
-149 SSKMV
+149 
-154 HPTEKPVGLLAN
+154 
-166 LISSVTK
+166 
-173 PGDLILD
+173 
-180 PFDSD
+180 FDSD

-224 DFREKVAAIWDDARV
+224 AFREKVAAIWDDARV

-407 ATLSAVVFTA
+407 ATLSAVVFTV

-461 LASLLGWISWAL
+461 LVRLLGWISWVL

-520 RKYLLASALSVLTLT
+520 RKYLLVSALSVLTLT

-553 TLDVGQGESVILTSD
+553 TLDVGQGESVILTSG

-721 IEVLVVSHHGS
+721 IEVLAVSHHGS

-738 RFLKSVTPE
+738 RFLKAVMPE

>member
-1 MIIQENTIIHGDS
+1 M
-14 LTVLRQMEPESV
+14 
-26 DAIITDPPYG
+26 
-36 INYVSQTASIKNDKS
+36 
-51 PFIWFLYD
+51 
-59 AFRVL
+59 RVL
-64 KSGEAGRGGL
+64 ATIGFSFSAGVFLAALLPWNGWQLYAAGGVLLLALAWLFAARKQKYFRRGLLILLPLAVSLAYFAGYDHLVRQPIEDRCGAASDFAATVCDWPQATERGARVTVELEGYHRARAVLYGEAELLAARP
-74 ICFTRWDVEQTFIDA
+74 
-89 MKIAGFNV
+89 
-97 KSEVIWDKVYHGMG
+97 G
-111 DTKAAFAPSHENIV
+111 DTVTGTAQWQS
-125 FAVKGKYSF
+125 AVHF
-134 PGSRPKDLVT
+134 
-144 FPKIN
+144 N
-149 SSKMV
+149 
-154 HPTEKPVGLLAN
+154 
-166 LISSVTK
+166 
-173 PGDLILD
+173 
-180 PFDSD
+180 SD

-224 DFREKVAAIWDDARV
+224 AFREKVAAIWDDPRV

-395 RTALCFV
+395 RAALCFV

-448 AFVTVLLGFVWLP
+448 AFVTALLGFVWLP

-495 NPYLI
+495 NPYLV

-553 TLDVGQGESVILTSD
+553 TLDVGQGESVILTSG

-657 VTKETADTL
+657 VTKETTDTL

-738 RFLKSVTPE
+738 RFLKSVMPE

>member
-1 MIIQENTIIHGDS
+1 M
-14 LTVLRQMEPESV
+14 
-26 DAIITDPPYG
+26 
-36 INYVSQTASIKNDKS
+36 
-51 PFIWFLYD
+51 
-59 AFRVL
+59 RVL
-64 KSGEAGRGGL
+64 ATIGFSFSAGVFLAALLPWTGWQLYAAGGVLLLALAWLFAARKQKYFRRGLLILLPLAVSLAYFVGYDHLVRQPIENRCGAASDFTATVCDWPQATERGARVTVELEGYHRARAVLYGEAELLAARP
-74 ICFTRWDVEQTFIDA
+74 
-89 MKIAGFNV
+89 
-97 KSEVIWDKVYHGMG
+97 G
-111 DTKAAFAPSHENIV
+111 DTVTGTAQWQS
-125 FAVKGKYSF
+125 AVHF
-134 PGSRPKDLVT
+134 
-144 FPKIN
+144 N
-149 SSKMV
+149 
-154 HPTEKPVGLLAN
+154 
-166 LISSVTK
+166 
-173 PGDLILD
+173 
-180 PFDSD
+180 SD

-224 DFREKVAAIWDDARV
+224 AFREKVAAIWDDPRV

-379 LYKLLTGWYKG
+379 LYKLLAGWYKG

-395 RTALCFV
+395 RAALCFV

-461 LASLLGWISWAL
+461 LASLLGWISWVL

-553 TLDVGQGESVILTSD
+553 TLDVGQGESVILTSG

-721 IEVLVVSHHGS
+721 IEVLAVSHHGS

-738 RFLKSVTPE
+738 RFLKAVTPE

>member
-1 MIIQENTIIHGDS
+1 M
-14 LTVLRQMEPESV
+14 
-26 DAIITDPPYG
+26 
-36 INYVSQTASIKNDKS
+36 
-51 PFIWFLYD
+51 
-59 AFRVL
+59 RVL
-64 KSGEAGRGGL
+64 ATIGFSFSAGVFLAALLPWNGWQLYAAGGILLLALAWLFAARKQKYFRRGLLILLPLAVSLAYFAGYDHLVRQPIEDRCGAASDFAATVCDWPQATERGARVTVELEGYHRARAVLYGEAELLAARP
-74 ICFTRWDVEQTFIDA
+74 
-89 MKIAGFNV
+89 
-97 KSEVIWDKVYHGMG
+97 G
-111 DTKAAFAPSHENIV
+111 DTVTGTAQWQSAAH
-125 FAVKGKYSF
+125 
-134 PGSRPKDLVT
+134 
-144 FPKIN
+144 
-149 SSKMV
+149 
-154 HPTEKPVGLLAN
+154 
-166 LISSVTK
+166 
-173 PGDLILD
+173 
-180 PFDSD
+180 FDSD

-224 DFREKVAAIWDDARV
+224 AFREKVAAIWDDPRV

-379 LYKLLTGWYKG
+379 LYKLLAGWYKG

-395 RTALCFV
+395 RAALCFV

-448 AFVTVLLGFVWLP
+448 AFATVLLGFVWLP
-461 LASLLGWISWAL
+461 LASLLGWISWVL

-553 TLDVGQGESVILTSD
+553 TLDVGQGESVILTSG

-706 GSTEKKLVETYALPD
+706 GSTEKKLVETYALPN

-738 RFLKSVTPE
+738 RFLKAVTPE

>member
-1 MIIQENTIIHGDS
+1 M
-14 LTVLRQMEPESV
+14 
-26 DAIITDPPYG
+26 
-36 INYVSQTASIKNDKS
+36 
-51 PFIWFLYD
+51 
-59 AFRVL
+59 RVL
-64 KSGEAGRGGL
+64 ATIGFSFSAGVFLAALLPWNGWQLYAAGGVLLLALAWLFAARKQKYFRRGLLILLPLAVSLAYFAGYDHLVRQPIEDRCGAASDFTATVCDWPQATERGARVTVELEGYHRARAVLYGEAELLAARP
-74 ICFTRWDVEQTFIDA
+74 
-89 MKIAGFNV
+89 
-97 KSEVIWDKVYHGMG
+97 G
-111 DTKAAFAPSHENIV
+111 DTVTGTAQWQSAAH
-125 FAVKGKYSF
+125 
-134 PGSRPKDLVT
+134 
-144 FPKIN
+144 
-149 SSKMV
+149 
-154 HPTEKPVGLLAN
+154 
-166 LISSVTK
+166 
-173 PGDLILD
+173 
-180 PFDSD
+180 FDSD

-224 DFREKVAAIWDDARV
+224 AFREKVAAIWDDPRV

-395 RTALCFV
+395 RAALCFV

-553 TLDVGQGESVILTSD
+553 TLDVGQGESVILTSG

-738 RFLKSVTPE
+738 RFLKAVTPE

>member
-1 MIIQENTIIHGDS
+1 MTGGGERT
-14 LTVLRQMEPESV
+14 M
-26 DAIITDPPYG
+26 
-36 INYVSQTASIKNDKS
+36 
-51 PFIWFLYD
+51 
-59 AFRVL
+59 RVL
-64 KSGEAGRGGL
+64 ATIGFSFSAGVFLAALLPWNGWQLYAAGGVLLLALVWLFAARKQKYFRRGLLLLLPLAVSLAYFAGYDHLVRQPIEDRCGAASDFTATVCDWPQATERGARVTVELEGYHRARAVLYGEAELLAARP
-74 ICFTRWDVEQTFIDA
+74 
-89 MKIAGFNV
+89 
-97 KSEVIWDKVYHGMG
+97 G
-111 DTKAAFAPSHENIV
+111 DTVTGTAQWQSAAH
-125 FAVKGKYSF
+125 
-134 PGSRPKDLVT
+134 
-144 FPKIN
+144 
-149 SSKMV
+149 
-154 HPTEKPVGLLAN
+154 
-166 LISSVTK
+166 
-173 PGDLILD
+173 
-180 PFDSD
+180 FDSD

-224 DFREKVAAIWDDARV
+224 AFREKVAAIWDDPRV

-395 RTALCFV
+395 RAALCFV

-495 NPYLI
+495 NPYLV

-553 TLDVGQGESVILTSD
+553 TLDVGQGESVILTSG